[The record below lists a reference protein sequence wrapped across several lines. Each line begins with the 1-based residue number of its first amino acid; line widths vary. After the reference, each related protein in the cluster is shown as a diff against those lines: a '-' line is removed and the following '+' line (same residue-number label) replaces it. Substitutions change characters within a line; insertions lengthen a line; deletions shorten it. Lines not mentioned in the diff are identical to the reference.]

1 MIWFATDELISS
13 TKLVRN
19 FSSVLDSFKN
29 KGVSKIWILKNNNI
43 EAVIISKDEYR
54 IFEEMQE
61 YIEDLEDEKMILERM
76 KNDDGTR
83 YSMEQVAKECGIDLK
98 TI

>member
-1 MIWFATDELISS
+1 MSFATDELISS

-19 FSSVLDSFKN
+19 FGSVLNKFKN
-29 KGVSKIWILKNNNI
+29 NSLSKIWILKNNEI

-61 YIEDLEDEKMILERM
+61 YIEDLEDEKNILERV
-76 KNDDGTR
+76 KNDTWVR
-83 YSMEQVAKECGIDLK
+83 YTHEEMLQKFNIKPNSL
-98 TI
+98 

>member
-29 KGVSKIWILKNNNI
+29 KGVSKIWILKNNNV
-43 EAVIISKDEYR
+43 EAVIISVELYNL
-54 IFEEMQE
+54 FEE
-61 YIEDLEDEKMILERM
+61 LEKYKENLEK
-76 KNDDGTR
+76 NN
-83 YSMEQVAKECGIDLK
+83 VAKK
-98 TI
+98 